1 MDSQHS
7 PGELQWV
14 QQLDSLAFSESP
26 VGPSTENNT
35 WEDDREDCGSMHNFY
50 DCNNNNNNNSRSD
63 DGNGDDDDEQS
74 LAGEN
79 IWNGADSGNC
89 DIDQEDVVDMDA
101 DYHRQQS
108 FENGNI
114 GNGLSHVPTSTLPG
128 AEIVCMEPYE
138 DSEAVERKEQLK
150 PYMIGSRC
158 QTQDR
163 IIEIKQADDPP
174 RRTEETGKHD
184 EMPVSDDRGEE
195 ESAAQSI
202 EGDVEQQGERYGDE
216 NGWMDERVDD
226 NPPAWNQ
233 GRPALQLSGDGVD
246 ECCGSVTASADEPC
260 PSRRPRHPHEAP
272 DFERS
277 DSDLDASPNRDEER
291 RWFSRQVDPVT
302 RPLHGRTRLSL
313 DKERRRLDRLPR
325 SQRLRQVKGH
335 PLGGMTLQE
344 LEDRRLLDVG
354 IGEIARRVQ
363 NTKKRR
369 GRAHQED
376 SDLLRRSARL
386 LRRAQRERDARYALE
401 ISQNH
406 TRALTSLHHSFGS
419 GRQTGRIRR
428 GRQRPAS
435 ASRDCHRLASLS
447 TSIDSM
453 EQEIWT
459 NAHPGKPR
467 PVAKRR
473 YINEA
478 APVNVGLYSGGGTK
492 CSLKQRRPMSAKPA
506 IPCGSDWES
515 GRTKTRRRDGNS
527 SNFDEDR
534 RAHLEETGHAVQGD
548 ELDSALISSKFVDL
562 SPHEIVEYTNEEESP
577 FK

>member
-1 MDSQHS
+1 MDLQHS

-35 WEDDREDCGSMHNFY
+35 CEDDREDCGSMHNFY
-50 DCNNNNNNNSRSD
+50 DKNNNSRSD
-63 DGNGDDDDEQS
+63 GDNDDEDDEES

-79 IWNGADSGNC
+79 IWNGAGAGSGNC
-89 DIDQEDVVDMDA
+89 GIDQEDVVDMNVDV
-101 DYHRQQS
+101 DYRRQQS
-108 FENGNI
+108 FKNENMSNDR
-114 GNGLSHVPTSTLPG
+114 SHVPTNILPTNILPG
-128 AEIVCMEPYE
+128 VEIVSTEPYE
-138 DSEAVERKEQLK
+138 DREAVECKEQLK

-158 QTQDR
+158 QTQDK

-174 RRTEETGKHD
+174 RGIEETGKH
-184 EMPVSDDRGEE
+184 DDRGEE
-195 ESAAQSI
+195 ESAAQST
-202 EGDVEQQGERYGDE
+202 EGDVEQQREKNGDG
-216 NGWMDERVDD
+216 NGWIDERVDG
-226 NPPAWNQ
+226 NPPAWHQ
-233 GRPALQLSGDGVD
+233 DRPALQRPTDGVD
-246 ECCGSVTASADEPC
+246 ECCVSVSASADEHC
-260 PSRRPRHPHEAP
+260 PPRRARQPRESP

-277 DSDLDASPNRDEER
+277 DSDLDDSSNMNEER
-291 RWFSRQVDPVT
+291 RWPSRQVDPVI

-313 DKERRRLDRLPR
+313 DRERRRLDRLPR
-325 SQRLRQVKGH
+325 SQRLRLVKGH

-363 NTKKRR
+363 NTKKRS
-369 GRAHQED
+369 GRVHQED

-401 ISQNH
+401 IGQNH
-406 TRALTSLHHSFGS
+406 NRTLTSVHHSFGS

-435 ASRDCHRLASLS
+435 ASRDRHRLASLS
-447 TSIDSM
+447 TSIDPV
-453 EQEIWT
+453 EHEIWT

-467 PVAKRR
+467 PVDKRR
-473 YINEA
+473 YTNEA
-478 APVNVGLYSGGGTK
+478 APVNFGHYSGGGTK

-506 IPCGSDWES
+506 IPCGSDWQS
-515 GRTKTRRRDGNS
+515 GRTKPRRREDDS

-534 RAHLEETGHAVQGD
+534 RADVEETGHVVQGD
-548 ELDSALISSKFVDL
+548 ELDSALISSNLVDL